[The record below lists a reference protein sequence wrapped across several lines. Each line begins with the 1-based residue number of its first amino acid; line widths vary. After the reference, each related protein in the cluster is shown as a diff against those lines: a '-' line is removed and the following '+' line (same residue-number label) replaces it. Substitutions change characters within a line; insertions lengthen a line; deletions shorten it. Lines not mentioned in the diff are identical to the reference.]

1 MNIICLSASNTK
13 LMGEKSAS
21 TKVCHLIKEMITEKS
36 NDAKVEVVPLLQYN
50 LIPCTF
56 CGVCSKDGTCPFDND
71 FNTVYEKII
80 KADAVIIVT
89 PYYST
94 IPVKLTMILE
104 KMNEIFYAG
113 WLGNSKYIPP
123 IYQKSFGIIGHGGMP
138 ETEQSLKYYHT
149 NLITPIA
156 NTLRGLGG
164 TIVSV
169 RDEFPNGTA
178 FGLENENCIKNS
190 ETQIFPEITQN
201 YEKISQSIE
210 PLVHKIIS
218 KIAQEL

>member
-13 LMGEKSAS
+13 LMGENSAS
-21 TKVCHLIKEMITEKS
+21 TKVCHLIRKMITEKTS
-36 NDAKVEVVPLLQYN
+36 DIDVEVVPLLQYH
-50 LIPCTF
+50 LTPCTF
-56 CGVCSKDGTCPFDND
+56 CGSCSKDGKCPFDKD

-80 KADAVIIVT
+80 NADAIIIVT

-113 WLGNSKYIPP
+113 WLGNNKYIPP
-123 IYQKSFGIIGHGGMP
+123 IYQKLFGIIGHGGMP
-138 ETEQSLKYYHT
+138 ENEQSLKYYHS

-169 RDEFPNGTA
+169 NKDFPNGIA

-190 ETQIFPEITQN
+190 DTQIFPSITQN
-201 YEKISQSIE
+201 YDNIMVSIT
-210 PLVHKIIS
+210 PLIEQMVLNLS
-218 KIAQEL
+218 K